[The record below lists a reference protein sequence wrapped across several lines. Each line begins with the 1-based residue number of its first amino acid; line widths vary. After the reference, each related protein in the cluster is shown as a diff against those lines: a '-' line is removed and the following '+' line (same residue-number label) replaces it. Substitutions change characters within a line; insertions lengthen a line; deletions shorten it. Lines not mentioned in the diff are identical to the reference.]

1 MKMNITA
8 KDREIAQN
16 IVEMYENKKLEKAI
30 ARRTKQTRIA
40 ELEAQGL
47 SHDVAY
53 AMASAGL

>member
-1 MKMNITA
+1 MQINITA
-8 KDREIAQN
+8 KDKEIAQN

-40 ELEAQGL
+40 ELEAQGVP
-47 SHDVAY
+47 HDVAM